1 MAPRIIHRS
10 VYGGMAAP
18 AVLGC
23 LFALTP
29 FSAALAATS
38 GWTDT
43 ASVAPSLAGATALG
57 AAPPSQHL
65 HVALTL
71 ALRNEAQMDA
81 FITSIGTPGN
91 PAYGSKLTAA
101 QVKSSYMPTDAQVQT
116 VVQYLTSAGFTNI
129 KVASNNLMI
138 NADCTVAIAEA
149 AFNTP
154 IQQYE
159 FNGETVYANT
169 QTVELPSSLNGV
181 VTSVHGLQN
190 ALRFKPFH
198 NQNTRLPGPVG
209 MAANGRLSQRDAITT
224 ATAATAAVQTILPQD
239 FAVTY
244 DVQNVPPASSTYGA
258 IYMSGNLSNIESDLR
273 LAEMEANLPQVP
285 VIITV
290 TDGPLSSTAS
300 SGSDE
305 FDLDSQSSQ
314 GAATNFKAE
323 IWYDAADGSL
333 AGALNQWVTDD
344 LAPTMSASIGF
355 CEAAAATP
363 AGMEFG
369 LVMADVDP
377 VLKTAVAQ
385 GKTFFASTGDNGS
398 YCAAAANGTQAGVPA
413 VNYPASSQYAV
424 AAGGTTVSTYPDFS
438 YGGESGWA
446 DSGGGISNFEPS
458 PSWQTGII
466 PAATVPNPT
475 GGRALPDVSLDA
487 DPGSGAYVII
497 GGAPEAVGGT
507 SLSAPLAMGFWA
519 RMEGATGGNLG
530 YAAPLL
536 YGLYAKGASASYATS
551 ITGLHDITTGSNG
564 LYSAGAGYDY
574 VTGLGTFDVCVLTG
588 LLGGGDTNYCTTPAT
603 PVVNTTYPDTT
614 TVATCALPGIN
625 LNITPAAPVLTNPAP
640 VSPPLPIPALTLT
653 SLSVAE
659 PSATPGKIAFTIGV
673 SSLATLPPHF
683 AWQAWFNTPA
693 GQQYY
698 LQMDTYS
705 GVTPEYFY
713 GQAAITSVAGMDLV
727 TYNNIGPLDASS
739 TYSATDNT
747 ITLVAPESDFGAL
760 APGQELTYIYSDIME
775 SADYPGTVD
784 TTSVSLYQLR
794 SADLCTAGTT
804 PPSTTPTPVT
814 TPNPVATSS
823 SGSSGDARLAGGGAL
838 GGGTL
843 APLAL
848 SALLRRRKNKR

>member
-10 VYGGMAAP
+10 VYEGLAAP

-29 FSAALAATS
+29 FSAALAAAS

-43 ASVAPSLAGATALG
+43 ADRAPPLAGATALG

-71 ALRNEAQMDA
+71 KLRNEAQMDA

-91 PAYGSKLTAA
+91 PAFGTKLTPA
-101 QVKSSYMPTDAQVQT
+101 QVKASYMPTDAQVQT
-116 VVQYLTSAGFTNI
+116 VVSYLTSAGFTNI

-154 IQQYE
+154 IEQYTY
-159 FNGETVYANT
+159 NGETVYANT
-169 QTVELPSSLNGV
+169 QTVELPSSLDGV

-190 ALRFKPFH
+190 ALRFRPFH
-198 NQNTRLPGPVG
+198 NKDTRLPGPVG
-209 MAANGRLSQRDAITT
+209 MSADGRLSQRDAITT
-224 ATAATAAVQTILPQD
+224 AAAATATTQTILPQD

-244 DVQNVPPASSTYGA
+244 DVENVPPASSTYGA
-258 IYMSGNLSNIESDLR
+258 IYMSGNLSNIEADLR

-285 VIITV
+285 VIIKV

-333 AGALNQWVTDD
+333 SGALNQWVTDD

-355 CEAAAATP
+355 CEAVAATP
-363 AGMEFG
+363 AGGEVFG
-369 LVMADVDP
+369 LDMTATDA

-424 AAGGTTVSTYPDFS
+424 AVGGTTVSTYPDFT

-458 PSWQTGII
+458 PSWQTGVI
-466 PAATVPNPT
+466 PAATLPNPM
-475 GGRALPDVSLDA
+475 GGRALPDISLDG

-519 RMEGATGGNLG
+519 RMEGATGGSLG

-536 YGLYAKGASASYATS
+536 YGLYSKGANASYATA
-551 ITGLHDITTGSNG
+551 ITGLHDVTTGSNG
-564 LYSAGAGYDY
+564 LYNAGAGYDY
-574 VTGLGTFDVCVLTG
+574 VTGMGTFDVCVLTG
-588 LLGGGDTNYCTTPAT
+588 LLGGGATNYCTTPAT
-603 PVVNTTYPDTT
+603 PVVNTVYPDTT
-614 TVATCALPGIN
+614 TAATCTLPGIN
-625 LNITPAAPVLTNPAP
+625 LNITPAAPVLSNPAP

-659 PSATPGKIAFTIGV
+659 PSSAPGKIVFTIGV
-673 SSLATLPPHF
+673 SSLANLPPHF

-698 LQMDTYS
+698 MQMDTYS
-705 GVTPEYFY
+705 VTPEYFY
-713 GQAAITSVAGMDLV
+713 GQAAITSAAGMDLV
-727 TYNNIGPLDASS
+727 TYNNIGALDASS

-794 SADLCTAGTT
+794 SSNLCTVSATPPPATT
-804 PPSTTPTPVT
+804 PPVVT
-814 TPNPVATSS
+814 TNPTGTSG
-823 SGSSGDARLAGGGAL
+823 SGSSGEARLGGGAMGGGAL
-838 GGGTL
+838 L
-843 APLAL
+843 PLAL
-848 SALLRRRKNKR
+848 SVFFRRRRQSR